1 MKNILI
7 TGGRVIDCTQNLDS
21 TIDIFISNGKITKL
35 EPKITDFPSDTIIVS
50 AKKMIVSPGFIDMH
64 CHLREPGYTK
74 KETIYTAT
82 KSAAKGGFTTVCAM
96 PNTEPAMDNPETI
109 ELVLEKAKTN
119 GLIRVLP
126 IAAATKKREGNEL
139 TNMHELSSLGVVGF
153 SDDGDPISNP
163 NMMRQALSYSL
174 STKLPII
181 NHCEVKELSKNGMIN
196 EGRISMLLGLTGIP
210 NSSEDS
216 MVARD
221 ISLAETTGGKL
232 HIAHASTSGTM
243 ELIALAKDK
252 GLNVTC
258 EATPHHLT
266 LTDEFIFNKSKKTDP
281 KNIVSNNPYDTNIKV
296 APPLR
301 SQKDVDSLV
310 KGLLNDTIDVIAT
323 DHAPHTNTDKNCT
336 FEDAANGISNL
347 ETALASVLS
356 LYHFKNVPLKKIV
369 EKLTSSPAKL
379 INRPDLGSLK
389 LNTNAD
395 ITIFD
400 PDFEWVI
407 NSNTFSSKGKNTPL
421 EGEKVRGKVFK
432 TIFKGEIIE

>member
-1 MKNILI
+1 MENILI
-7 TGGRVIDCTQNLDS
+7 TQGRTIDCTQNLDS
-21 TIDIFISNGKITKL
+21 VMDIFISNGKITKL
-35 EPKITDFPSDTIIVS
+35 EPKISNFPENTTIIS
-50 AKKMIVSPGFIDMH
+50 AKNMIVSPGFIDMH

-74 KETIYTAT
+74 KETIYSAT
-82 KSAAKGGFTTVCAM
+82 KSAAKGGFTTICAM
-96 PNTEPAMDNPETI
+96 PNTNPTMDNKSTI

-126 IAAATKKREGNEL
+126 IAAATKKRAGNEL
-139 TNMHELSSLGVVGF
+139 TNMHELSKLGVIGF
-153 SDDGDPISNP
+153 SDDGDPIESP

-174 STKLPII
+174 STNLPII
-181 NHCEVKELSKNGMIN
+181 NHCEVKELSSNGVMN
-196 EGRISMLLGLTGIP
+196 EGFTSMLLGLTGIP

-243 ELIALAKDK
+243 ELIKLAKDK

-258 EATPHHLT
+258 EVTPHHLT
-266 LTDEFIFNKSKKTDP
+266 LTDKFIFNKSNKAKDTD
-281 KNIVSNNPYDTNIKV
+281 ILSSNPYDTNIKV

-301 SQKDVDSLV
+301 SQKDVDSLIQ
-310 KGLLNDTIDVIAT
+310 GLLNDTIDVIAT
-323 DHAPHTNTDKNCT
+323 DHAPHTNSDKNCT
-336 FEDAANGISNL
+336 FEEAANGISNL
-347 ETALASVLS
+347 ETALSSVLS
-356 LYHFKNVPLKKIV
+356 LYHQKSIPITKII

-400 PDFEWVI
+400 PNLEWIV
-407 NSNTFSSKGKNTPL
+407 NSNKFASKGKNTPL
-421 EGEKVRGKVFK
+421 DGEKVKGKVIK
-432 TIFKGEIIE
+432 TIFKGKIIE

>member
-1 MKNILI
+1 MENILI
-7 TGGRVIDCTQNLDS
+7 TQGRTIDCTQNLDS
-21 TIDIFISNGKITKL
+21 VMDIFISNGKITKL
-35 EPKITDFPSDTIIVS
+35 EPKISNFPENTTIIS
-50 AKKMIVSPGFIDMH
+50 AKNMIVSPGFIDMH

-74 KETIYTAT
+74 KETIYSAT
-82 KSAAKGGFTTVCAM
+82 KSAAKGGFTTICAM
-96 PNTEPAMDNPETI
+96 PNTKPTMDNKSTI

-126 IAAATKKREGNEL
+126 IAAATKKRAGNEL
-139 TNMHELSSLGVVGF
+139 TNMHELSKLGVIGF
-153 SDDGDPISNP
+153 SDDGDPIESP

-174 STKLPII
+174 STNLPII
-181 NHCEVKELSKNGMIN
+181 NHCEVKELSSNGVMN
-196 EGRISMLLGLTGIP
+196 EGFTSMLLGLTGIP

-243 ELIALAKDK
+243 ELIKLAKNK

-258 EATPHHLT
+258 EVTPHHLT
-266 LTDEFIFNKSKKTDP
+266 LTDKFIFNKSNKAKDTD
-281 KNIVSNNPYDTNIKV
+281 ILSSNPYDTNIKV

-310 KGLLNDTIDVIAT
+310 QGLLNDTIDVIAT
-323 DHAPHTNTDKNCT
+323 DHAPHTNSDKNCT
-336 FEDAANGISNL
+336 FEEAANGISNL
-347 ETALASVLS
+347 ETALSSVLS
-356 LYHFKNVPLKKIV
+356 LYHQKSIPITKII

-400 PDFEWVI
+400 PNLEWIV
-407 NSNTFSSKGKNTPL
+407 NSNKFASKGKNTPL
-421 EGEKVRGKVFK
+421 DGEKVKGKVIK
-432 TIFKGEIIE
+432 TIFKGKIIE

>member
-1 MKNILI
+1 MKSILI
-7 TGGRVIDCTQNLDS
+7 TEGRVIDCVQNLDS
-21 TIDIFISNGKITKL
+21 VMDILISNGKITKL
-35 EPKITDFPSDTIIVS
+35 EPKITNFPSDTIIIS

-64 CHLREPGYTK
+64 CHLREPGNTK
-74 KETIYTAT
+74 KETIHTAT

-96 PNTEPAMDNPETI
+96 PNTEPAMDNKTTI
-109 ELVLEKAKTN
+109 QFVLEKAKTD
-119 GLIRVLP
+119 GLVRVLP
-126 IAAATKKREGNEL
+126 IAAATKKRAGNEL
-139 TNMHELSSLGVVGF
+139 TNMIELSKLGVVGF

-174 STKLPII
+174 STNLPII
-181 NHCEVKELSKNGMIN
+181 NHCEVKELSENGVVN
-196 EGRISMLLGLTGIP
+196 EGRVSMLLGLTGIP
-210 NSSEDS
+210 NSSEDA

-221 ISLAETTGGKL
+221 ISLAETTGGNL

-243 ELIALAKDK
+243 ELIAIAKDK

-266 LTDEFIFNKSKKTDP
+266 LTDEFIFNKSKKLYAE
-281 KNIVSNNPYDTNIKV
+281 NIMSKNPYDTNIKV

-310 KGLLNDTIDVIAT
+310 QGLLNDTIDVIAT
-323 DHAPHTNTDKNCT
+323 DHAPHTNSDKNCT

-347 ETALASVLS
+347 ETALASILS
-356 LYHFKNVPLKKIV
+356 LYHSKNIPLQKII

-400 PDFEWVI
+400 PDFEWIV
-407 NSNTFSSKGKNTPL
+407 NSNTFASKGKNTPL
-421 EGEKVRGKVFK
+421 EGEKVKGKVIK
-432 TIFKGEIIE
+432 TIFGGEIIE

>member
-7 TGGRVIDCTQNLDS
+7 TEGRVIDCVQNLNSVMDV
-21 TIDIFISNGKITKL
+21 FISNGKITKL
-35 EPKITDFPSDTIIVS
+35 EPKITNFPPDTIIIS

-82 KSAAKGGFTTVCAM
+82 KAAAKGGFTTVCAM
-96 PNTEPAMDNPETI
+96 PNTDPAMDNNTTI
-109 ELVLEKAKTN
+109 EFVMEKAKTN

-126 IAAATKKREGNEL
+126 IAAATKKRAGYEL
-139 TNMHELSSLGVVGF
+139 TNMNELSNLGVVGF

-163 NMMRQALSYSL
+163 NIMRQALSYSL
-174 STKLPII
+174 STNLPII
-181 NHCEVKELSKNGMIN
+181 NHCEVKELSENGVIN
-196 EGRISMLLGLTGIP
+196 EGRVSMLLGLAGIP
-210 NSSEDS
+210 NSSEDA

-221 ISLAETTGGKL
+221 IFLSETTGGNL
-232 HIAHASTSGTM
+232 HIAHASTSGAM
-243 ELIALAKDK
+243 ELIAIAKDK

-266 LTDEFIFNKSKKTDP
+266 LTDESIFNRAKKIDHENILSK
-281 KNIVSNNPYDTNIKV
+281 NPYDTNVKV

-301 SQKDVDSLV
+301 SQKDVDALV
-310 KGLLNDTIDVIAT
+310 QGILNDTIDVIAT

-336 FEDAANGISNL
+336 FEDAASGISNL
-347 ETALASVLS
+347 ETALSSVLS
-356 LYHFKNVPLKKIV
+356 LHHSKNVPIPKII

-389 LNTNAD
+389 LNTTAD

-400 PDFEWVI
+400 PNFEWVV
-407 NSNTFSSKGKNTPL
+407 NSNSFASKGKNTPL
-421 EGEKVRGKVFK
+421 EGEKVKGKVIK
-432 TIFKGEIIE
+432 TIFGGEIIE

>member
-1 MKNILI
+1 
-7 TGGRVIDCTQNLDS
+7 
-21 TIDIFISNGKITKL
+21 
-35 EPKITDFPSDTIIVS
+35 
-50 AKKMIVSPGFIDMH
+50 
-64 CHLREPGYTK
+64 
-74 KETIYTAT
+74 
-82 KSAAKGGFTTVCAM
+82 M
-96 PNTEPAMDNPETI
+96 PNTKPTMDNKSTI

-126 IAAATKKREGNEL
+126 IAAATKKRAGNEL
-139 TNMHELSSLGVVGF
+139 TNMHELSKLGVIGF
-153 SDDGDPISNP
+153 SDDGDPIESP

-174 STKLPII
+174 STNLPII
-181 NHCEVKELSKNGMIN
+181 NHCEVKELSSNGVMN
-196 EGRISMLLGLTGIP
+196 EGFTSMLLGLTGIP

-243 ELIALAKDK
+243 ELIKLAKNK

-258 EATPHHLT
+258 EVTPHHLT
-266 LTDEFIFNKSKKTDP
+266 LTDKFIFNKSNKAKDTD
-281 KNIVSNNPYDTNIKV
+281 ILSSNPYDTNIKV

-310 KGLLNDTIDVIAT
+310 QGLLNDTIDVIAT
-323 DHAPHTNTDKNCT
+323 DHAPHTNSDKNCT
-336 FEDAANGISNL
+336 FEEAANGISNL
-347 ETALASVLS
+347 ETALSSVLS
-356 LYHFKNVPLKKIV
+356 LYHQKSIPITKII

-400 PDFEWVI
+400 PNLEWIV
-407 NSNTFSSKGKNTPL
+407 NSNKFASKGKNTPL
-421 EGEKVRGKVFK
+421 DGEKVKGKVIK
-432 TIFKGEIIE
+432 TIFKGKIIE

>member
-1 MKNILI
+1 
-7 TGGRVIDCTQNLDS
+7 
-21 TIDIFISNGKITKL
+21 
-35 EPKITDFPSDTIIVS
+35 
-50 AKKMIVSPGFIDMH
+50 
-64 CHLREPGYTK
+64 
-74 KETIYTAT
+74 
-82 KSAAKGGFTTVCAM
+82 M

-266 LTDEFIFNKSKKTDP
+266 C
-281 KNIVSNNPYDTNIKV
+281 
-296 APPLR
+296 
-301 SQKDVDSLV
+301 
-310 KGLLNDTIDVIAT
+310 LL
-323 DHAPHTNTDKNCT
+323 
-336 FEDAANGISNL
+336 
-347 ETALASVLS
+347 
-356 LYHFKNVPLKKIV
+356 Y
-369 EKLTSSPAKL
+369 TSPSP
-379 INRPDLGSLK
+379 RD
-389 LNTNAD
+389 
-395 ITIFD
+395 
-400 PDFEWVI
+400 
-407 NSNTFSSKGKNTPL
+407 
-421 EGEKVRGKVFK
+421 
-432 TIFKGEIIE
+432 